1 MLGTHAEAT
10 TRDFPSLQILPNRVK
25 NQKCQYYIKMLL
37 SSVLHV
43 KKQFLT
49 KFSEFCSH
57 IRCLQKALPLELEL
71 QDTAGNNDEVIR
83 KFFQYYHCDM
93 DPGYHTVRDC
103 QKQSTMSVVFP
114 FNILSAGFTLQT
126 ISPDGHRI

>member
-1 MLGTHAEAT
+1 MMPGPHAEAT
-10 TRDFPSLQILPNRVK
+10 TSEFPSLQTLPNRVK

-49 KFSEFCSH
+49 KFSLFYLH
-57 IRCLQKALPLELEL
+57 IGCLHKALPLELEL

-83 KFFQYYHCDM
+83 NFFFSII
-93 DPGYHTVRDC
+93 TVIWTLDI
-103 QKQSTMSVVFP
+103 
-114 FNILSAGFTLQT
+114 IL
-126 ISPDGHRI
+126 

>member
-1 MLGTHAEAT
+1 MLDTHAEAT
-10 TRDFPSLQILPNRVK
+10 SGDFPSLQTLPNRVK

-49 KFSEFCSH
+49 KFSEFCLH
-57 IRCLQKALPLELEL
+57 IGCLQKALALELEPP
-71 QDTAGNNDEVIR
+71 DTAENSDKVIR
-83 KFFQYYHCDM
+83 NFFQYYHCDI
-93 DPGYHTVRDC
+93 DPGYHTIRDC

-114 FNILSAGFTLQT
+114 F
-126 ISPDGHRI
+126 